1 MKMAQKAHVVRNIMK
16 PYKGSKACEQV
27 SPEAQVNLL
36 VPLRSLELKIYY
48 SVNHIGSSGVQSSS
62 PFYYNYSPTNNLM
75 PASSF
80 FRCFVPE
87 EEKDPGVESPLFC

>member
-36 VPLRSLELKIYY
+36 VPLWSLELKIY
-48 SVNHIGSSGVQSSS
+48 SVNHIGSSREQ
-62 PFYYNYSPTNNLM
+62 
-75 PASSF
+75 SF
-80 FRCFVPE
+80 FF
-87 EEKDPGVESPLFC
+87 LFIIP